1 MSQKS
6 EQESFNKRK
15 YSEKSR
21 KPWESEEQY
30 LDRLAIAERMS
41 HIKKKILV
49 MSGKG
54 GVGKTTVAVNLA
66 LSLAMSGKSVGL
78 MDVDIHGPNIPKMI
92 GVQKRR
98 AHMEGEKIVPLTVLP
113 NLKVMSIAIFLEDDS
128 DAVIWRGP
136 LKMGLIK
143 QFLKDVDWGEM
154 DYLIIDAPPGTG
166 DEPLSVCQLID
177 ELDGALI
184 VTTPQDLSLL
194 DVSKSITFCNQ
205 LSVSVL
211 GIVENMS
218 GFICPYCNK
227 KIDIFKSGGGEKLA
241 AEIGV
246 NFLGKIPIDE
256 KIVQLSDRGDSILI
270 KNPKSKVAEAFRE
283 IINNLEK
290 QLDKKGDQ

>member
-15 YSEKSR
+15 YSEKNR